1 MYVFPQHPQSSKFFS
16 KKKGCKIPGLA
27 IFSSTDE
34 QDQVQEQLLP
44 RGPNKKRK

>member
-1 MYVFPQHPQSSKFFS
+1 MYFHNIHRALSFFQ
-16 KKKGCKIPGLA
+16 KKGCKIPGLA

-34 QDQVQEQLLP
+34 QDQAQEQFLP